1 MSDAERLREYLRKV
15 TVDLHETRKR
25 LKEIQDR
32 AAEPIAVVAMA
43 CRYPGRVRS
52 PEDLWQL
59 VDEGRDAISGFPAD
73 RGWNL
78 DELFHPDPD
87 HVGTTYVR
95 EGGFLPGVG
104 GFDAGFF
111 GISPR
116 EALAMDP
123 QQRLLLEVSWEALER
138 TGLDLA
144 ALRGSATGVFVGSGA
159 PDYSMVVSQ
168 ATEDLGGYLMTGNAG
183 SVLSGRLSYTYGFEG
198 PSLTVDT
205 ACSSSLVALHLACRA
220 LRRDECSLAL
230 AGGVSI
236 LSTPAGYVEMS
247 RQRGMAPDG
256 RVKAFAA
263 AADGTAWSEGAGLL
277 VLERLSDAERHG
289 HPVLAVVR
297 GTAINSDG
305 ASNGLTAPNGPS
317 QERVIRQALADAGVP
332 ASDVDAVEAHGTGTE
347 LGDPIEANALLAT
360 YGRNRPVDRP
370 LWLGSLK
377 SNLGHAGA
385 AAGVASVIKMV
396 MALRAGTLPKTLHVD
411 EPSPKIDFAQG
422 GVELL
427 TEPKPWPASDRPR
440 RAGVSAFGISGTNAH
455 VILEHQPEP
464 TVVSPEFDSPVPL
477 QISGRSETTV
487 RAQASRLL
495 PFVDGPERLADLG
508 WSLLRSPSFEYR
520 AAVVA
525 DNRAIANRALRALA
539 AGEED
544 PALVRG
550 VAQPVDQAVFV
561 FPGQGSEWVGMA
573 VDLLDSAPAFAHS
586 MAKCESVLSGLVD
599 WSLREAI
606 HDADLLKRIDVVQP
620 VLFSVMVS
628 LAELWKSYGVFPA
641 AVVGSS
647 QGEVA
652 AACVAGALSLED
664 AAKIV
669 VLRSRLFA
677 EELEGR
683 GAVVAVGAPAAQ
695 VEQRLTAFAGKLT
708 IGGINSPSAVT
719 VVGELAPLEKFVA
732 ACTADGIRTRAVST
746 VASHSPKLEPL
757 RERFLKT
764 VTDIAPRPGG
774 IPFCSTVTG
783 EFVSTESLNAEYW
796 YDNVREMVN
805 FDGGIRTLVAAGHRF
820 FIEASPHPVLTSSIM
835 ETGEDA
841 GVEVVTV
848 GSLRRDEGGLSRFLL
863 SLADAQVHGLPV
875 DFGPAFEGAEPRRV
889 NVPTYAFQHET
900 YWPEVRPA
908 TTTDPVEVGF
918 WTAVERADAGE
929 LSRTLNI
936 DEEPL
941 AEVLPALNAWHRRRQ
956 EKSIEDSW
964 RYRITWQPMP
974 DPTASTLPGSWLA
987 VVPEDSA
994 RANHFVDALVRRGA
1008 KLTRITEIDRDLLNQ
1023 PGTRGIISLLDFA
1036 GTLALLRALDTDIPL
1051 WLTTSGAVAADGTT
1065 PDPDQAAIWG
1075 LAAAVALERPGIWG
1089 GVVDLPESLDEPTAA
1104 LWSAALSGDTGED
1117 QIAVR
1122 SAGLFARRLTRAAP
1136 SVETWSWQ
1144 GTILVTGADTPMGA
1158 HVARWLADNTS
1169 AEMVLTVQPGH
1180 TVSIDTHV
1188 VECDLTVRTAVADL
1202 LAGQELSAI
1211 VHTAVPLEEGALE
1224 NLTPEMFESG
1234 VAGARNLHDL
1244 ADVPLIL
1251 FSSISGTFG
1260 GVGQG
1265 VYAAVTAT
1273 LDALAEQDGTFS
1285 VAWGPWATGEEADDV
1300 RRERLGS
1307 RGIRLLDPDRAMS
1320 ALSPRESHVMLADI
1334 DWPTFAEA
1342 YRTNGDRPLIAD
1354 LAPRALPAAT
1364 ESGLADRLAALPA
1377 EERRK
1382 ALLDLIRSQAAAV
1395 LGHSSAAAV
1404 DPSRRFLEHGFDSL
1418 TTVDLRN
1425 RLNAA
1430 TGLRVPVSAFLE
1442 HPTPDA
1448 LAHRL
1453 NGEFGGQEIAYS
1465 PLAVL
1470 LAQAQES
1477 GKLPEFLDV
1486 LTAAA
1491 KLRPTAELRSAAEPR
1506 AAAEEGLPT
1515 TVPLTTTGSAPK
1527 LVCLPSVLATSG
1539 PHQFARFA
1547 AALRDERPVSALSLP
1562 GFQAG
1567 EALPAS
1573 LEALVETLADEVKKT
1588 EGPFVLVGY
1597 SSGGLLANA
1606 VTAALEHTGTPPL
1619 AVVLLDTFV
1628 LGPDPAAWSG
1638 VLDGMATRLAETG
1651 LADDTRLTAMGAYLN
1666 LLRTFSP
1673 VEIHTPVLLAR
1684 ATAGPVAEVRGWHHR
1699 TDLTRAYFANL
1710 DGAADHAV
1718 SPTEIATPE
1727 PLARAA
1733 AGPLAE
1739 WPGPHDR
1746 TDLAGDHFTILED
1759 AADDAAK
1766 AVHGWLEKLA
1776 VEKS

>member
-15 TVDLHETRKR
+15 TVDLHDTRKR

-32 AAEPIAVVAMA
+32 ATEPIAVVSMA

-73 RGWNL
+73 RGWDL
-78 DELFHPDPD
+78 DGLFHPDPD

-95 EGGFLPGVG
+95 EGGFLSEVG

-138 TGLDLA
+138 TGFDLA

-230 AGGVSI
+230 AGGVSV

-263 AADGTAWSEGAGLL
+263 AADGTAWSEGAGIL
-277 VLERLSDAERHG
+277 VLERLSEAERHG

-297 GTAINSDG
+297 GSAINSDG

-360 YGRNRPVDRP
+360 YGRNRPGDRP

-385 AAGVASVIKMV
+385 AAGVAGVIKMV

-411 EPSPKIDFAQG
+411 EPSPKIDFARG

-427 TEPKPWPASDRPR
+427 TEPRPWPDSDRPR

-455 VILEHQPEP
+455 VILEYQPES
-464 TVVSPEFDSPVPL
+464 VAISPEFAAAVPL
-477 QISGRSETTV
+477 LVSGRTEAAV
-487 RAQASRLL
+487 RAQAERLL
-495 PFVDGPERLADLG
+495 PFVEGPERLADLG
-508 WSLLRSPSFEYR
+508 WSLLRSPDFEHR

-525 DNRAIANRALRALA
+525 DDRATASRALRALA
-539 AGEED
+539 SGEED

-550 VAQPVDQAVFV
+550 VAQPVEQAVFV

-573 VDLLDSAPAFAHS
+573 VGLLDSAPAFARS
-586 MAKCESVLSGLVD
+586 MAECEKVLSGLVD

-606 HDADLLKRIDVVQP
+606 RDATLLKRIDVVQP

-628 LAELWKSYGVFPA
+628 LAELWKSYGVAPA

-652 AACVAGALSLED
+652 AACVAGALSLAD

-683 GAVVAVGAPAAQ
+683 GAVVAVGEPAAQ
-695 VEQRLTAFAGKLT
+695 VEQRLAAFAGQLT
-708 IGGINSPSAVT
+708 IGGINSPNAVT
-719 VVGELAPLEKFVA
+719 VVGELAPLEEFVA
-732 ACTADGIRTRAVST
+732 GCTADGIRTRAVST

-757 RERFLKT
+757 RERFLKM
-764 VTDIAPRPGG
+764 VADITPRPGG

-783 EFVSTESLNAEYW
+783 EFVPTESLTAEYW

-805 FDGGIRTLVAAGHRF
+805 FDGGIRALIAAGHRF
-820 FIEASPHPVLTSSIM
+820 FLEASPHPVLTSSIT

-848 GSLRRDEGGLSRFLL
+848 GSLRRDEGGLPRFLL
-863 SLADAQVHGLPV
+863 SAADARVHGLPV
-875 DFGPAFEGAEPRRV
+875 DFAPAFEGAEPRRV
-889 NVPTYAFQHET
+889 TLPTYAFQHET

-908 TTTDPVEVGF
+908 TSADPVEAGF
-918 WTAVERADAGE
+918 WDAVERADAGE
-929 LSRTLNI
+929 LSRALNVG
-936 DEEPL
+936 EESL
-941 AEVLPALNAWHRRRQ
+941 SEVLPALNAWHRRRQ

-964 RYRITWQPMP
+964 RYRITWRPMP
-974 DPTASTLPGSWLA
+974 EPTTTTLSGHWLA
-987 VVPEDSA
+987 VAPDGNA
-994 RANHFVDALVRRGA
+994 WADHCLDALARRGA
-1008 KLTRITEIDRDLLNQ
+1008 NLTRASKLDRDLLNQ
-1023 PGTRGIISLLDFA
+1023 PDIRGIISLLDFA
-1036 GTLALLRALDTDIPL
+1036 DTLALVRALDTDVPL
-1051 WLTTSGAVAADGTT
+1051 WLTTSGAVSAAGTT
-1065 PDPDQAAIWG
+1065 PDPGQAAIWG
-1075 LAAAVALERPGIWG
+1075 LAAAIAVERPGLWG
-1089 GVVDLPESLDEPTAA
+1089 GVIDLPESLDEPTAA

-1122 SAGLFARRLTRAAP
+1122 NAGLLARRLVRATP
-1136 SVETWSWQ
+1136 SVGTWSWQ
-1144 GTILVTGADTPMGA
+1144 GTVLVTGADTPMGA

-1169 AEMVLTVQPGH
+1169 AELIRTVQPGH
-1180 TVSIDTHV
+1180 AGSINGPV
-1188 VECDLTVRTAVADL
+1188 VECDLTDRAAVADL

-1234 VAGARNLHDL
+1234 VAGARNLHEL
-1244 ADVPLIL
+1244 ANAPLIL

-1285 VAWGPWATGEEADDV
+1285 IAWGPWATGEEADTV

-1307 RGIRLLDPDRAMS
+1307 RGIRLLDPARAMS
-1320 ALSPRESHVMLADI
+1320 ALSLSESHVMLADL
-1334 DWPTFAEA
+1334 DWPTFADA

-1354 LAPRALPAAT
+1354 LAPRVVPAAT

-1377 EERRK
+1377 EERHE
-1382 ALLDLIRSQAAAV
+1382 ALLDLIRDQAAAV
-1395 LGHSSAAAV
+1395 LGHSSAASV
-1404 DPSRRFLEHGFDSL
+1404 DPGRRFLEHGFDSL

-1442 HPTPDA
+1442 HPTPAA

-1453 NGEFGGQEIAYS
+1453 NGEFGGPQAVYS
-1465 PLAVL
+1465 PLATL
-1470 LAQAQES
+1470 LKQAQES
-1477 GKLPEFLDV
+1477 GKLPEFVDV

-1491 KLRPTAELRSAAEPR
+1491 KLRPTAQPH
-1506 AAAEEGLPT
+1506 EGAST
-1515 TVPLTTTGSAPK
+1515 TVPLTTSGTAPK

-1567 EALPAS
+1567 EALPDS
-1573 LEALVETLADEVKKT
+1573 LETLVETLAAEVEKT

-1606 VTAALEHTGTPPL
+1606 VAAALKRTPL

-1638 VLDGMATRLAETG
+1638 VLDGMATRLAETD
-1651 LADDTRLTAMGAYLN
+1651 LADDTRLTAMGAYLD
-1666 LLRTFSP
+1666 LVRTYSP
-1673 VEIHTPVLLAR
+1673 AEIDAPVLLAR
-1684 ATAGPVAEVRGWHHR
+1684 ATTGPR
-1699 TDLTRAYFANL
+1699 
-1710 DGAADHAV
+1710 
-1718 SPTEIATPE
+1718 
-1727 PLARAA
+1727 
-1733 AGPLAE
+1733 AE
-1739 WPGPHDR
+1739 WPAPHQT
-1746 TDLAGDHFTILED
+1746 TDLAGDHFTILEN

-1766 AVHGWLEKLA
+1766 AVHEWLEKLA